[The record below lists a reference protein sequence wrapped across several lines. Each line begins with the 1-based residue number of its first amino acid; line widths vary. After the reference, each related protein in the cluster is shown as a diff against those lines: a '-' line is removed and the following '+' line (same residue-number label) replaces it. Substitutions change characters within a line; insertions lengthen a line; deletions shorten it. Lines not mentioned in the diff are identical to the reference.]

1 MTCHYSTPHCNL
13 TLSSLQAREYYDMS
27 SCPCLLVGIAGPNIM
42 VSGAV
47 IGDYILAQPLTDYIS
62 LIPRFTLNEQSPHSV
77 AIQRMAQVLRALRA
91 TTAELE
97 QFYLHLDLAPPP
109 ALTTPPT
116 SCRTSRVS
124 RGSQQ
129 QARNSAQLPTR
140 TSAQRRPYIGPHFTT
155 FTARNGALV
164 TLKYT
169 GRLLPKERRKAI
181 FTAVA
186 HTEAK
191 PPTAVVVKFAHT
203 YSAAAHALLA
213 SRALAPTLWFCEKV
227 RNVGMY
233 VVVMDYLQDTEDA
246 YDKKLTAAQHA
257 SLGGGNEDS
266 PRRRPGVRGP
276 ERAERVAA

>member
-1 MTCHYSTPHCNL
+1 MEKSQYLGGWNRRCGL
-13 TLSSLQAREYYDMS
+13 R
-27 SCPCLLVGIAGPNIM
+27 
-42 VSGAV
+42 
-47 IGDYILAQPLTDYIS
+47 
-62 LIPRFTLNEQSPHSV
+62 PR
-77 AIQRMAQVLRALRA
+77 
-91 TTAELE
+91 LE
-97 QFYLHLDLAPPP
+97 
-109 ALTTPPT
+109 T
-116 SCRTSRVS
+116 
-124 RGSQQ
+124 
-129 QARNSAQLPTR
+129 SAQLP
-140 TSAQRRPYIGPHFTT
+140 TSAQRRPYIGPHFTA

-186 HTEAK
+186 HTAAK

-246 YDKKLTAAQHA
+246 YDKNLTAAQHA
-257 SLGGGNEDS
+257 SLGGAIKLLHDDGLVFGDL
-266 PRRRPGVRGP
+266 RGP
-276 ERAERVAA
+276 NVLLPEGGVKLVDFEWCGKEGEARYPGDINMDAAIGWHPEVFPGGLITKEHDMHLLQALGDGENGN